1 MWSEPKFT
9 GLRSLES
16 SQAEDF
22 YIPIGCRRTASAH
35 YHKVDLISTLLDALT
50 VQNSPRRSRRSSP
63 PALIENE

>member
-22 YIPIGCRRTASAH
+22 YIPIGCRRNRVIAH

-50 VQNSPRRSRRSSP
+50 AQDGPRSHWK
-63 PALIENE
+63 